1 MGKKE
6 SKLKA
11 EVIEELVTKTY
22 FNEKELRRWYKG
34 FLKECPDGNLKK
46 EEFAEIYKKY
56 FPSGES
62 SEFAA
67 FVFKVFDKNMNGKIE
82 FEEFMIALSVTSRGR
97 LDEKLRWVF
106 TLCDLDNDGYIT
118 RAEMLNILESIH
130 KMTSDTGILKMDTA
144 EKRVNKIFDS
154 MDKNKDDRLSL
165 EEFLEGSKSD
175 PTTVQALSLYD
186 GLV

>member
-46 EEFAEIYKKY
+46 E
-56 FPSGES
+56 
-62 SEFAA
+62 
-67 FVFKVFDKNMNGKIE
+67 NGKIE